1 MTKLAFL
8 GGKPLLSKTLK
19 PYQSMTA
26 VEKKAVIDVIE
37 SDCLSGFY
45 GSWEEGFLGGPKIIE
60 FEERWSDKF
69 KSKYSISV
77 NSNTSG
83 LYASVGAVGTSPGDE
98 FIVPCTTMSATAMAP
113 LIYGAIPVFADID
126 PETFCI
132 DVNLIENLITEKTK
146 GIIAVNLFGH
156 PAELHKLRS
165 IADEKNI

>member
-19 PYQSMTA
+19 PYQSMA
-26 VEKKAVIDVIE
+26 AKEKAVMKVIE

-83 LYASVGAVGTSPGDE
+83 LYASVGAVWDLPGDE
-98 FIVPCTTMSATAMAP
+98 FIVLYNNVSNC
-113 LIYGAIPVFADID
+113 YGPSS
-126 PETFCI
+126 
-132 DVNLIENLITEKTK
+132 
-146 GIIAVNLFGH
+146 
-156 PAELHKLRS
+156 LRS
-165 IADEKNI
+165 YPGICRY